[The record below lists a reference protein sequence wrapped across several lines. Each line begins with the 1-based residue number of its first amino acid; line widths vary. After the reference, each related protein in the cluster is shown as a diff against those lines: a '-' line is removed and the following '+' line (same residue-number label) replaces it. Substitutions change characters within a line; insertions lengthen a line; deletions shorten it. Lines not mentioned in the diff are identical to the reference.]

1 MRRLRAAL
9 LFLRGYDRSM
19 RATLWGAASVAL
31 SLITIPAWGQG
42 AVTAGQ
48 LPAGDGR
55 DITAGKCV
63 VCHDA
68 GRLVYPGHTREG
80 WQSVIG
86 RMVKLGPT
94 VVPAAGRH
102 L

>member
-1 MRRLRAAL
+1 MRRLWAAL
-9 LFLRGYDRSM
+9 LFPGVYDRRM
-19 RATLWGAASVAL
+19 RGTLWGAASVAL
-31 SLITIPAWGQG
+31 SLIAIPAWGQS

-55 DITAGKCV
+55 DITAGKCL

-86 RMVKLGPT
+86 RMMKLGAT
-94 VVPAAGRH
+94 VAPDEV
-102 L
+102 